1 MPAVAEPGEVAQSKV
16 TGFPLALES
25 VTVNVAVVVPALPS
39 TTETSFTERVDGAS
53 SSVIV
58 PTPEPSEIVA
68 LPGLD
73 RVRLKDSLTSS
84 RTSPFTVM
92 AIVVAVAPA
101 AIVRLPLAV
110 T

>member
-1 MPAVAEPGEVAQSKV
+1 MPAVAEPGEVAQSTV
-16 TGFPLALES
+16 TALALADERL
-25 VTVNVAVVVPALPS
+25 TLNVAVVVPASPS
-39 TTETSFTERVDGAS
+39 VTETSFTESVGGRS

-73 RVRLKDSLTSS
+73 RVRLKSSLFSS